1 MMIDPQLHLVL
12 HRQEQDERNRRLGH
26 RAAIRAA
33 QDTADGVASTSPPTS
48 SQTPWQQLLRTGRR
62 PARGSPSG

>member
-26 RAAIRAA
+26 RAAIRAT
-33 QDTADGVASTSPPTS
+33 QASPSMRS
-48 SQTPWQQLLRTGRR
+48 SWQQLLRTGRR